1 MDYLKNKARVL
12 TVCIFLWWIISP
24 FIIGAIAPSTDSF
37 IGIWVGVGCGIG
49 VYVNYKYPGESVIF
63 MFRTMMLLGLI
74 FGIGATIYGF
84 VK

>member
-12 TVCIFLWWIISP
+12 TICIFLWWIISP

-49 VYVNYKYPGESVIF
+49 VYVNYNYPEKSVVY
-63 MFRTMMLLGLI
+63 MFRTMMLFGLI